1 MITTAAS
8 QFDSRI
14 WCKVSSPSIP
24 GNQTSS
30 NTHPY
35 KRREIAFK
43 QSSPLSTASVTKPS
57 SRTTALSVSR
67 MPRSSSTIRIDSH
80 IKEALSHFHARP
92 GNGAYATLTQQP
104 EQPLELLPLLG
115 F

>member
-43 QSSPLSTASVTKPS
+43 QSSPLATASVSKPS
-57 SRTTALSVSR
+57 SRTTALSVSPI
-67 MPRSSSTIRIDSH
+67 PRSSSTIRIDSD
-80 IKEALSHFHARP
+80 IKPAEGVSRSCTEYQSGKPFLYLHRRLVVGH
-92 GNGAYATLTQQP
+92 LHC
-104 EQPLELLPLLG
+104 
-115 F
+115 